1 MQTYRARRFVSLAL
15 GATAVFD
22 VTGAAI
28 YRAVRAGLPP
38 APDAGTAASPFRQAT
53 QDILAARQE
62 AITRSGDGVEA
73 SPPA

>member
-22 VTGAAI
+22 VTGAVI

-38 APDAGTAASPFRQAT
+38 APDTGAAASPFRQAT

-62 AITRSGDGVEA
+62 AITRGGGGVEA